1 MLNYEYTFIKNDKIS
16 IFGNIKKFKKKSKN
30 TLKFK
35 TMDKF
40 SKLWMTNGPFSK
52 NIYMQ

>member
-1 MLNYEYTFIKNDKIS
+1 MLNYEYTFIKNAKNDKIS

-35 TMDKF
+35 TMDKI
-40 SKLWMTNGPFSK
+40 SKFWMTNGTF
-52 NIYMQ
+52 